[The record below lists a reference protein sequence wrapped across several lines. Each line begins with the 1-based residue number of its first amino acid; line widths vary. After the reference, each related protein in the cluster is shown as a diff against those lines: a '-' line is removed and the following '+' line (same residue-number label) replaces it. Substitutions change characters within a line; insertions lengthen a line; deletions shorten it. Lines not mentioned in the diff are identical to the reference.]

1 LLTNK
6 DDQQTTGKNDMMNRR
21 KFMVGTTAI
30 LGSAMLPFAAPA
42 FSAEQDMQKAVLKSF
57 PYSKFVDPLQ
67 RKQMGFFLSSKN
79 LDDRG
84 KHKISFCNEVN
95 VQPDEMI
102 ETAFPDDIEVLDM
115 SERNGDTHMY
125 GVHSVV
131 RAANVIAYKTRR
143 GAGNFYAVF
152 PDHILVWYRG
162 NLHANGLTLDTPIQV
177 VEDTII
183 PHKNLK
189 DYFVKV
195 EGILLTDQD
204 HARLKQNNFTRIT

>member
-1 LLTNK
+1 
-6 DDQQTTGKNDMMNRR
+6 MNRR

-30 LGSAMLPFAAPA
+30 LGSAMLPFAAPV

-57 PYSKFVDPLQ
+57 PYSKFTDPLG
-67 RKQMGFFLSSKN
+67 RKQMGFFMSNITGPDFELQIDKA
-79 LDDRG
+79 
-84 KHKISFCNEVN
+84 VN
-95 VQPDEMI
+95 VEPDEMI
-102 ETAFPDDIEVLDM
+102 ETAFPNDIEVLDM
-115 SERNGDTHMY
+115 SKTSTTH
-125 GVHSVV
+125 VHRVSSIVSAGNRV
-131 RAANVIAYKTRR
+131 GFITRR
-143 GAGNFYAVF
+143 GRGNFYAVF

-162 NLHANGLTLDTPIQV
+162 NLGDNGHSHDTPIQV

>member
-1 LLTNK
+1 
-6 DDQQTTGKNDMMNRR
+6 MINRR
-21 KFMVGTTAI
+21 NFMAGTTAI

-57 PYSKFVDPLQ
+57 PYSKFTNPTC
-67 RKQMGFFLSSKN
+67 RKQMGFFMSNITGPDFKLQMVSA
-79 LDDRG
+79 
-84 KHKISFCNEVN
+84 VN
-95 VQPDEMI
+95 VEPDEMI
-102 ETAFPDDIEVLDM
+102 ETAFPNDIEVM
-115 SERNGDTHMY
+115 SGMSDGTHVH

-131 RAANVIAYKTRR
+131 RAANKIAYKTRR

-152 PDHILVWYRG
+152 PDHILVWYRSTG
-162 NLHANGLTLDTPIQV
+162 SERFAMMDSPIQV

-195 EGILLTDQD
+195 EGVLLTDED
-204 HARLKQNNFTRIT
+204 HAVLGRSSTRIT